1 MKVLLAG
8 ASGAIGIP
16 LIRQLHEAG
25 HQVLAIHR
33 APAGAAA
40 LKSAGVTPI
49 QVDVLDRP
57 ALLAA
62 VRGQRADAVIA
73 ELTALKK
80 PPTLHRDMAATNRLR
95 TEGTANLLAA
105 AEQLGAGRFVNQS
118 MVFGYGYRDFGGK
131 VLTEDDPFGEPAPG
145 KFGDHVAA
153 MRSAEQ
159 QVFTSPVVDGIAL
172 RYGLFYGPGA
182 AGGALMD
189 GLRRRRIPVASH
201 PGVLPWVQIDDA
213 AAATVAALERGQG
226 GSAYNVADDEPV
238 SMAALLTAMA
248 EAIGAPKPMTIPSW
262 LLTPMPY
269 VKTMMAGGVRV
280 SNAKAKSQLGW
291 TLRYPT
297 YRDGVADLAT
307 G

>member
-8 ASGAIGIP
+8 ASGAIGTR

-25 HQVLAIHR
+25 HQVLAVHR
-33 APAGAAA
+33 APANAAA
-40 LKSAGVTPI
+40 LRDLGVSPI

-80 PPTLHRDMAATNRLR
+80 PPTRHRDMAATNRLR

-105 AEQLGAGRFVNQS
+105 AEQLGATRFVNQS

-145 KFGDHVAA
+145 AFGEHVAA

-159 QVFTSPVVDGIAL
+159 QIFASGVVDGIAL

-182 AGGALMD
+182 AGEALLD
-189 GLRRRRIPVASH
+189 GLRRRRIPVATHS
-201 PGVLPWVQIDDA
+201 GVVPWVQIDDA
-213 AAATVAALERGQG
+213 AAATIAALERGRG
-226 GSAYNVADDEPV
+226 GSAYNVVDDEPV
-238 SMAALLTAMA
+238 SMADLLTAMA
-248 EAIGAPKPMTIPSW
+248 EAIGAPRPRTIPSW
-262 LLTPMPY
+262 LLTPLPY
-269 VKTMMAGGVRV
+269 VKTMMTGGLRV
-280 SNAKAKSQLGW
+280 SNAKAKRELGW
-291 TLRYPT
+291 SLRYPT
-297 YRDGVADLAT
+297 YRDGVREMANA
-307 G
+307 